1 MNLFSVTP
9 AGSGG
14 VTICTGSDYYKFN
27 YNWICGN
34 LSTGDGG
41 ASSHWLQLERD
52 IEHNTI
58 IFNQSTNPTI
68 ATNGGGVLVMGAP
81 DIDPTCGITTDA
93 DCLPAILTAERR
105 RWSGPGDQCEPDYG
119 NAAES
124 GSGGGVRFQGVN
136 GTDVVTFPSR
146 PDRCIPSKSPTT
158 SSPTTLPVDGAG
170 ISLVDALR

>member
-1 MNLFSVTP
+1 MR
-9 AGSGG
+9 
-14 VTICTGSDYYKFN
+14 
-27 YNWICGN
+27 N

-41 ASSHWLQLERD
+41 GFGHIGYSWNGD

-93 DCLPAILTAERR
+93 DCLPSIPNAP
-105 RWSGPGDQCEPDYG
+105 SDGVGPGLVINANLIMG

-124 GSGGGVRFQGVN
+124 GSGAAYASRASTGRMWSPSLEAGPMYSVK
-136 GTDVVTFPSR
+136 VTNN
-146 PDRCIPSKSPTT
+146 IIANN
-158 SSPTTLPVDGAG
+158 VAGWDGAG
-170 ISLVDALR
+170 ISLVMRWR